1 MPSSSRFR
9 RVSRQAINLTVLAAG
24 ALLAWRLLR
33 LSPIVLG
40 TSAVGI
46 ALTLWWFR
54 RRELLAKGY
63 LRGRYQWRDLLL
75 AGLLVGGLWVGLY
88 LVFSLGDVGFSSS
101 AGTRIPIG
109 VDAAAMSVG
118 EMLLAGLAATI
129 CTMALAFPF
138 RGSPKQRRDVR
149 DTALVGP
156 APRASVKPTPS
167 KGSDAQ

>member
-1 MPSSSRFR
+1 MPSTSRFR
-9 RVSRQAINLTVLAAG
+9 RVTRHAISLTVLGAG
-24 ALLAWRLLR
+24 ALLALSLVQ

-88 LVFSLGDVGFSSS
+88 LVFSLGDVGFSSGT
-101 AGTRIPIG
+101 GTRIPIG
-109 VDAAAMSVG
+109 LDAASMSVG
-118 EMLLAGLAATI
+118 EMLMAGLAATV
-129 CTMALAFPF
+129 CAMALAFPF
-138 RGSPKQRRDVR
+138 RGSPKHRRDVR
-149 DTALVGP
+149 ETALVGTG
-156 APRASVKPTPS
+156 ARESTKPTPS
-167 KGSDAQ
+167 KGTGAQ